1 MSTDAGRDKILN
13 PPGRTPITKV
23 DWNKTD
29 FEKEIEARVD
39 SYVENYLQSSGVL
52 KRYKDIQ
59 IEVNSFHDRIN
70 ESLLKMESEWVETRQ
85 VVSGLD
91 HPGNL
96 LIAFGAFTSPIW
108 FAALAMGFGV
118 AAAVVAGVTLF
129 FSALFGWNTK
139 TVVQINTGYYR
150 YRSTIRR
157 KICKHLDEN
166 CGLVIIK
173 LVNKVTDDILPKRI
187 QALQTMIR
195 QILETRDKVLANQKA
210 LKNLAMQIN
219 AMEET
224 VTGLTKSLSS

>member
-1 MSTDAGRDKILN
+1 
-13 PPGRTPITKV
+13 
-23 DWNKTD
+23 
-29 FEKEIEARVD
+29 
-39 SYVENYLQSSGVL
+39 
-52 KRYKDIQ
+52 
-59 IEVNSFHDRIN
+59 
-70 ESLLKMESEWVETRQ
+70 MESEWVETRQ
-85 VVSGLD
+85 VVSGLV

-118 AAAVVAGVTLF
+118 AAAVVAGFTLF

-139 TVVQINTGYYR
+139 TVVQINTEYYR

-173 LVNKVTDDILPKRI
+173 LVNKVTDDVLPKRI

-195 QILETRDKVLANQKA
+195 QILETRDKVLANQEV
-210 LKNLAMQIN
+210 LKDLAMQIN
-219 AMEET
+219 VMEET

>member
-1 MSTDAGRDKILN
+1 MSTDTGRDKILN

-23 DWNKTD
+23 NWNKTD
-29 FEKEIEARVD
+29 FEKEIEARID
-39 SYVENYLQSSGVL
+39 SYVETYLQTNGVL

-59 IEVNSFHDRIN
+59 IEVNSFHDKIN

-85 VVSGLD
+85 VVSGF

-108 FAALAMGFGV
+108 FAALAMGFGA

-129 FSALFGWNTK
+129 FGALFGWNTK
-139 TVVQINTGYYR
+139 TVVQINTKYYR
-150 YRSTIRR
+150 YRSTVRR

-195 QILETRDKVLANQKA
+195 QILETRDKVLANQEV
-210 LKNLAMQIN
+210 LNNLAMQIN
-219 AMEET
+219 AMEKT